1 MNSEPVELVRVI
13 RRMRGGSQAHLVEG
27 NDGHF
32 YVAKFKGN
40 PQGNRTLINEWFAH
54 ELFRW
59 FGISTPPLRVLRL
72 TKAVQA
78 ISEDLVFQLGKAQVA
93 VEPGLHLGSQCPAN
107 PATTAIFDFLPRK
120 ILGGVTNLEDFG
132 KALVLD
138 QFLGQ
143 ADARQAIFIRERSGK
158 GTWHFRA
165 YLIDHG
171 WMFGG
176 SQWLLHDDPSQGL
189 CQDRTLYS
197 LFDLHAAC
205 EQALRRMAALTKEDL
220 ARLAEDVPRV
230 WFSPGDEAE
239 WARLLDR
246 LYVRKSRLPQLVLD
260 HLKVLDLS
268 QQGKPARVSSQENT
282 CTGGNLVE
290 LEQQASDLAVLPALG

>member
-78 ISEDLVFQLGKAQVA
+78 ISEDLVFQLGKTQVA
-93 VEPGLHLGSQCPAN
+93 VEPGLHLGSQCPVN
-107 PATTAIFDFLPRK
+107 PATTAIFDFLPRR

-158 GTWHFRA
+158 GTLHYRA

-176 SQWLLHDDPSQGL
+176 ANGYSTIIRHKVFVRTEPSIRYL
-189 CQDRTLYS
+189 
-197 LFDLHAAC
+197 
-205 EQALRRMAALTKEDL
+205 
-220 ARLAEDVPRV
+220 
-230 WFSPGDEAE
+230 
-239 WARLLDR
+239 
-246 LYVRKSRLPQLVLD
+246 
-260 HLKVLDLS
+260 
-268 QQGKPARVSSQENT
+268 T
-282 CTGGNLVE
+282 CTPRASKRFVVWPPSPKRIWPGLQRTFLVSGSHRVTKPSGRGSWIGCMYE
-290 LEQQASDLAVLPALG
+290 KAGSPS